1 MTSTASLWNVKVWTN
16 LLDIV
21 ASEPPHAEKRRI
33 SSSKV
38 LVSQGPRVDNDSEA
52 LHRLE
57 GIINQ
62 LRECFVEQREAR
74 FLTGSHNSVHK
85 VVFESILDV
94 LSNSE
99 IESGR
104 FGEMS
109 AAACSSAVVTHVD
122 RIFGWFQQT
131 RMRCSVCVD

>member
-1 MTSTASLWNVKVWTN
+1 MTSTASLWNGKVWTN

-74 FLTGSHNSVHK
+74 FLTDSHNSVHK
-85 VVFESILDV
+85 LVFESILDV
-94 LSNSE
+94 LSFLKLSRVV
-99 IESGR
+99 SGR
-104 FGEMS
+104 
-109 AAACSSAVVTHVD
+109 CRRRLAVVL
-122 RIFGWFQQT
+122 WSL
-131 RMRCSVCVD
+131 M